1 MMAFSF
7 GGTPR
12 IPNTF
17 FEDPM
22 SNAFS
27 NVNRYFTKAAQLL
40 QLPPEISEQLMTPFR
55 ELRVECCIRMD
66 DGRVRTFVGYRVQH
80 DNSRGPFKGGLRYSP
95 DVDIDEVRALASL
108 MTWKTSV
115 VGIPFGGA
123 KGGICVDPSQ
133 LSVAELE
140 RLTRRFVQGIHLV
153 IGDNVDIPAPDV
165 NTNAQVMAWFMDEFN
180 KFHGFHPGVVTGK
193 PVDMFGSL
201 GRDEATGR
209 GVMIAT
215 EEYLRTQDKK
225 IADTTFVV
233 QGFGNVG
240 SHSAR
245 LIHEL
250 GGKVV
255 AIGDHTASFHDPEG
269 IHIPAALAWIKEKK
283 VLAGWTGAPTIPRD
297 EILFQECDV
306 LIPAA
311 LGHVITAENAHRIR
325 CKVIV
330 EGANGPTTPEADDQL
345 HQRGIVIVPDIYANA
360 GGVTVSYFEWV
371 QNIQQFY
378 WEEIR
383 VRTELEKIMRRA
395 FQDLYATAQS
405 HQTDL
410 RTAAFVVAI
419 QRVAKATAQRGI

>member
-1 MMAFSF
+1 
-7 GGTPR
+7 
-12 IPNTF
+12 
-17 FEDPM
+17 M

-27 NVNRYFTKAAQLL
+27 NVNRYFNKAAQVLSL
-40 QLPPEISEQLMTPFR
+40 APEIAEQLMTPFR
-55 ELRVECCIRMD
+55 ELRVECSIRMD
-66 DGRVRTFVGYRVQH
+66 DGKIRTFVGYRVQH

-108 MTWKTSV
+108 MTWKTAV
-115 VGIPFGGA
+115 VGIPYGGA
-123 KGGICVDPSQ
+123 KGGICVDPAQ
-133 LSVAELE
+133 LSAGELE

-153 IGDNVDIPAPDV
+153 IGDNIDIPAPDV
-165 NTNAQVMAWFMDEFN
+165 NTNSQVMAWFMDEYN

-209 GVMIAT
+209 GVLIAT

-225 IADTTFVV
+225 ISDATFVV

-245 LIHEL
+245 LIHER

-255 AIGDHTASFHDPEG
+255 AIGDHTASYYDHEG
-269 IHIPAALAWIKEKK
+269 IHIPAALAWIKERK
-283 VLAGWTGAPTIPRD
+283 VLAGWTGAPSIPRD

-306 LIPAA
+306 LVPAA
-311 LGHVITAENAHRIR
+311 LGSVITAENADRIKAR
-325 CKVIV
+325 VII
-330 EGANGPTTPEADDQL
+330 EGANGPTTPEADDLL
-345 HQRGIVIVPDIYANA
+345 HARGVVIVPDIYANA

-378 WEEIR
+378 WEELR
-383 VRTELEKIMRRA
+383 VRTELERIMRHA

-405 HQTDL
+405 HHIDL

>member
-1 MMAFSF
+1 
-7 GGTPR
+7 
-12 IPNTF
+12 
-17 FEDPM
+17 M

-27 NVNRYFTKAAQLL
+27 NVNRYFTKAAQVLSL
-40 QLPPEISEQLMTPFR
+40 GADTAEQLMTPFR
-55 ELRVECCIRMD
+55 ELRVECTIRMD

-80 DNSRGPFKGGLRYSP
+80 DNARGPFKGGLRYSP
-95 DVDIDEVRALASL
+95 EVDIDEVRALASL
-108 MTWKTSV
+108 MTWKTAV

-123 KGGICVDPSQ
+123 KGGICVDPAQ
-133 LSVAELE
+133 LSTDELE

-165 NTNAQVMAWFMDEFN
+165 NTNAQVMAWFMDEYN

-225 IADTTFVV
+225 ISDSTFVV

-245 LIHEL
+245 LFHER

-255 AIGDHTASFHDPEG
+255 AIGDHTAAYYDPEG
-269 IHIPAALAWIKEKK
+269 IHIPAALAWVKERK
-283 VLAGWTGAPTIPRD
+283 VLAGWTGAPSISR
-297 EILFQECDV
+297 EELLFQECDV
-306 LIPAA
+306 LVPAA
-311 LGHVITAENAHRIR
+311 LGGVITAENAHRLR

-330 EGANGPTTPEADDQL
+330 EGANGPTTPEADDIL
-345 HQRGIVIVPDIYANA
+345 HARGVVILPDIYANA

-378 WEEIR
+378 WEEGR
-383 VRTELEKIMRRA
+383 VRSELERIMRRA
-395 FQDLYATAQS
+395 FADLYATAQS
-405 HQTDL
+405 HRIDL

>member
-1 MMAFSF
+1 
-7 GGTPR
+7 
-12 IPNTF
+12 
-17 FEDPM
+17 M
-22 SNAFS
+22 SNAFA
-27 NVNRYFTKAAQLL
+27 NVNRYFTKAAQVL
-40 QLPPEISEQLMTPFR
+40 QLSPEVAEQLMTPFR
-55 ELRVECCIRMD
+55 ELRVECSIRMD
-66 DGRVRTFVGYRVQH
+66 DGKIRTFVGYRVQH

-108 MTWKTSV
+108 MTWKTAV

-133 LSVAELE
+133 LSPGELE

-165 NTNAQVMAWFMDEFN
+165 NTNSQVMAWFMDEYN

-209 GVMIAT
+209 GVLIAT
-215 EEYLRTQDKK
+215 EEYLRTQEKK
-225 IADTTFVV
+225 ISDATYVV

-245 LIHEL
+245 LIHER

-255 AIGDHTASFHDPEG
+255 AIGDHTASYYDPEG
-269 IHIPAALAWIKEKK
+269 IHIPAALAYVKEKK
-283 VLAGWTGAPTIPRD
+283 VLAGWTGAPSIPRD
-297 EILFQECDV
+297 EILYQECDV

-311 LGHVITAENAHRIR
+311 LGGVITSENADRLKCR
-325 CKVIV
+325 VII
-330 EGANGPTTPEADDQL
+330 EGANGPTTPEADDIL
-345 HQRGIVIVPDIYANA
+345 HARGVVIVPDIYANA

-378 WEEIR
+378 WEELR
-383 VRTELEKIMRRA
+383 VRTELEKIMRRSFA
-395 FQDLYATAQS
+395 DLYATAQS
-405 HQTDL
+405 HRIDL

-419 QRVAKATAQRGI
+419 QKVAKATAQRGI

>member
-1 MMAFSF
+1 
-7 GGTPR
+7 
-12 IPNTF
+12 
-17 FEDPM
+17 M

-27 NVNRYFTKAAQLL
+27 NVNRYFTKAAQVLSL
-40 QLPPEISEQLMTPFR
+40 SADTAEQLMTPFR
-55 ELRVECCIRMD
+55 ELRVECTIRMD

-80 DNSRGPFKGGLRYSP
+80 DNARGPFKGGLRYSP
-95 DVDIDEVRALASL
+95 EVDIDEVRALASL
-108 MTWKTSV
+108 MTWKTAV

-123 KGGICVDPSQ
+123 KGGICVDPTQ
-133 LSVAELE
+133 LSTDELE

-165 NTNAQVMAWFMDEFN
+165 NTNAQVMAWFMDEYN

-225 IADTTFVV
+225 ISDATFVV

-245 LIHEL
+245 LFHER
-250 GGKVV
+250 GGKVI
-255 AIGDHTASFHDPEG
+255 AIGDHTAAYYDPEG
-269 IHIPAALAWIKEKK
+269 IHIPAALAWVKERK
-283 VLAGWTGAPTIPRD
+283 VLAGWTGAPSISRD
-297 EILFQECDV
+297 ELLFQECDV
-306 LIPAA
+306 LVPAA
-311 LGHVITAENAHRIR
+311 LGGVITGENAHRLR

-330 EGANGPTTPEADDQL
+330 EGANGPTTPEADDIL
-345 HQRGIVIVPDIYANA
+345 HSRGVVILPDIYANA

-378 WEEIR
+378 WEEGR
-383 VRTELEKIMRRA
+383 VRSELERIMRRA
-395 FQDLYATAQS
+395 FADLYATAQS
-405 HQTDL
+405 HRIDL

>member
-1 MMAFSF
+1 
-7 GGTPR
+7 
-12 IPNTF
+12 
-17 FEDPM
+17 M

-27 NVNRYFTKAAQLL
+27 NVNRYFTKAAAVL
-40 QLPPEISEQLMTPFR
+40 QLSPETAEMLMTPFR
-55 ELRVECCIRMD
+55 ELRVECSIRMD
-66 DGRVRTFVGYRVQH
+66 DGKIRTFVGYRVQH

-108 MTWKTSV
+108 MTWKTAV
-115 VGIPFGGA
+115 VGIPYGGA
-123 KGGICVDPSQ
+123 KGGICVDPTQ
-133 LSVAELE
+133 LSQGELE

-153 IGDNVDIPAPDV
+153 IGDNIDIPAPDM
-165 NTNAQVMAWFMDEFN
+165 NTNAQVMAWFMDEYN

-209 GVMIAT
+209 GVMIAC
-215 EEYLRTQDKK
+215 EEYLRTQQKK
-225 IADTTFVV
+225 ISDATYVV

-245 LIHEL
+245 LIHER

-255 AIGDHTASFHDPEG
+255 AIGDHTASYYDPEG
-269 IHIPAALAWIKEKK
+269 IHIPAALAWVKERK
-283 VLAGWTGAPTIPRD
+283 VLAGWSGAPSIARD

-306 LIPAA
+306 LVPAA
-311 LGHVITAENAHRIR
+311 LGGVITSENAHRIKGR
-325 CKVIV
+325 VII
-330 EGANGPTTPEADDQL
+330 EGANGPTTPEADDLL
-345 HQRGIVIVPDIYANA
+345 HARGVVIVPDIYANA

-405 HQTDL
+405 HQIDL

>member
-1 MMAFSF
+1 
-7 GGTPR
+7 
-12 IPNTF
+12 
-17 FEDPM
+17 M

-27 NVNRYFTKAAQLL
+27 NVNRYFNKAAQVLSL
-40 QLPPEISEQLMTPFR
+40 APEIAEQLMTPFR
-55 ELRVECCIRMD
+55 ELRVECSIRMD
-66 DGRVRTFVGYRVQH
+66 DGKIRTFVGYRVQH

-108 MTWKTSV
+108 MTWKTAV
-115 VGIPFGGA
+115 VGIPYGGA
-123 KGGICVDPSQ
+123 KGGICVDPAQ
-133 LSVAELE
+133 LSAGELE

-153 IGDNVDIPAPDV
+153 IGDNIDIPAPDV
-165 NTNAQVMAWFMDEFN
+165 NTNSQVMAWFMDEYN

-209 GVMIAT
+209 GVLIAT

-225 IADTTFVV
+225 ISDATFVV

-245 LIHEL
+245 LIHER

-255 AIGDHTASFHDPEG
+255 AIGDHTASYYDHEG
-269 IHIPAALAWIKEKK
+269 IHIPAALAWIKERK
-283 VLAGWTGAPTIPRD
+283 VLAGWTGAPSIPRY

-306 LIPAA
+306 LVPAA
-311 LGHVITAENAHRIR
+311 LGSVITAENADRIKAR
-325 CKVIV
+325 VII
-330 EGANGPTTPEADDQL
+330 EGANGPTTPEADDLL
-345 HQRGIVIVPDIYANA
+345 HARGVVIVPDIYANA

-378 WEEIR
+378 WEELR
-383 VRTELEKIMRRA
+383 VRTELERIMRRA

-405 HQTDL
+405 HHIDL

>member
-1 MMAFSF
+1 
-7 GGTPR
+7 
-12 IPNTF
+12 
-17 FEDPM
+17 M

-27 NVNRYFTKAAQLL
+27 NVNRYFTKAAAVL
-40 QLPPEISEQLMTPFR
+40 QLSPETAEMLMTPFR
-55 ELRVECCIRMD
+55 ELRVECSIRMD
-66 DGRVRTFVGYRVQH
+66 DGKIRTFVGYRVQH

-95 DVDIDEVRALASL
+95 DVNIDEVRALASL
-108 MTWKTSV
+108 MTWKTAV
-115 VGIPFGGA
+115 VGIPYGGA
-123 KGGICVDPSQ
+123 KGGICVDPTQ
-133 LSVAELE
+133 LSQGELE

-153 IGDNVDIPAPDV
+153 IGDNIDIPAPDM
-165 NTNAQVMAWFMDEFN
+165 NTNAQVMAWFMDEYN

-209 GVMIAT
+209 GVMIAC
-215 EEYLRTQDKK
+215 EEYLRTQQKK
-225 IADTTFVV
+225 ISDATYVV

-245 LIHEL
+245 LIHER

-255 AIGDHTASFHDPEG
+255 AIGDHTASYYDPEG
-269 IHIPAALAWIKEKK
+269 IHIPAALAWVKERK
-283 VLAGWTGAPTIPRD
+283 VLAGWTGAPSIARD

-306 LIPAA
+306 LVPAA
-311 LGHVITAENAHRIR
+311 LGGVITAENAHRIKGR
-325 CKVIV
+325 VII
-330 EGANGPTTPEADDQL
+330 EGANGPTTPEADDLL
-345 HQRGIVIVPDIYANA
+345 HARGVVIVPDIYANA

-395 FQDLYATAQS
+395 FQDLYTTAQS
-405 HQTDL
+405 HQIDL

>member
-1 MMAFSF
+1 
-7 GGTPR
+7 
-12 IPNTF
+12 
-17 FEDPM
+17 M

-27 NVNRYFTKAAQLL
+27 NVNRYFNKAAQVLSL
-40 QLPPEISEQLMTPFR
+40 APEIAEQLMTPFR
-55 ELRVECCIRMD
+55 ELRVECSIRMD
-66 DGRVRTFVGYRVQH
+66 DGKIRTFVGYRVQH

-108 MTWKTSV
+108 MTWKTAV
-115 VGIPFGGA
+115 VGIPYGGA
-123 KGGICVDPSQ
+123 KGGICVDPAQ
-133 LSVAELE
+133 LSAGELE

-153 IGDNVDIPAPDV
+153 IGDNIDIPAPDV
-165 NTNAQVMAWFMDEFN
+165 NTNSQVMAWFMDEYN

-209 GVMIAT
+209 GVLIAT

-225 IADTTFVV
+225 ISDATFVV

-245 LIHEL
+245 LIHER

-255 AIGDHTASFHDPEG
+255 AIGDHTASYYDPEG
-269 IHIPAALAWIKEKK
+269 IHIPAALAWVKERK
-283 VLAGWTGAPTIPRD
+283 VLAGWTGAPSIPRD

-306 LIPAA
+306 LVPAA
-311 LGHVITAENAHRIR
+311 LGSVITAENADRIKAR
-325 CKVIV
+325 VII
-330 EGANGPTTPEADDQL
+330 EGANGPTTPEADDLL
-345 HQRGIVIVPDIYANA
+345 HARGVVIVPDIYANA

-378 WEEIR
+378 WEELR
-383 VRTELEKIMRRA
+383 VRTELERIMRRA

-405 HQTDL
+405 HHIDL

>member
-1 MMAFSF
+1 MSSAF
-7 GGTPR
+7 
-12 IPNTF
+12 
-17 FEDPM
+17 
-22 SNAFS
+22 A
-27 NVNRYFTKAAQLL
+27 NVNRYFTKAAQVLNL
-40 QLPPEISEQLMTPFR
+40 SAETAEQLMTPFR
-55 ELRVECCIRMD
+55 ELRVECSIRMD
-66 DGRVRTFVGYRVQH
+66 DGKIRTFVGYRVQH

-108 MTWKTSV
+108 MTWKTAV

-133 LSVAELE
+133 LSPGELE

-165 NTNAQVMAWFMDEFN
+165 NTNAQVMAWFMDEYN

-209 GVMIAT
+209 GVLIAT

-225 IADTTFVV
+225 ISDATFVV

-245 LIHEL
+245 LIHER

-255 AIGDHTASFHDPEG
+255 AIGDHTASYYDPEG
-269 IHIPAALAWIKEKK
+269 IHIPAALAYVKEKK
-283 VLAGWTGAPTIPRD
+283 VLAGWTGAPSIPRD
-297 EILFQECDV
+297 EILFHECDV

-311 LGHVITAENAHRIR
+311 LGGVITGENAGRIKCR
-325 CKVIV
+325 VII
-330 EGANGPTTPEADDQL
+330 EGANGPTTPEADDIL
-345 HQRGIVIVPDIYANA
+345 HARGVVIVPDIYANA

-378 WEEIR
+378 WEELR
-383 VRTELEKIMRRA
+383 VRTELEQIMRRA
-395 FQDLYATAQS
+395 FQELYATAQS
-405 HQTDL
+405 HRIDL

-419 QRVAKATAQRGI
+419 QKVAKATAQRGI